1 MPTVHIPTLLRART
15 GGQESFVLE
24 GETVGAVVDAL
35 EARYPGL
42 KALLLRP
49 QVAVCVDD
57 EVCPAGALEPV
68 RPEAEIHFIAA
79 ITGG

>member
-1 MPTVHIPTLLRART
+1 MPTVYIPTLLRAHT
-15 GGQESFVLE
+15 GGQGSLQLE
-24 GETVGAVVDAL
+24 GNTVGAVVEQL
-35 EARYPGL
+35 EARYPGI

-49 QVAVCVDD
+49 QVAVCVND

-68 RPEAEIHFIAA
+68 TPEAEIHFIAA